1 LPKRARSSLIHVNDS
16 AQARRYDSFILK
28 EMRMQ
33 VPLRIT
39 FQDMPVSPAV
49 EAQIRKRVEALEKLS
64 PNIVS
69 CRVAVESSAHRHRQ
83 GKMYHLHVELTVPGR
98 EIVVKRD
105 PPEHHAHED
114 VLVAVRDAFDAV
126 RRQLEDHARRV
137 RVDTKT
143 HETPLHGRVT
153 QLFPDF
159 GFIESSDGQ
168 QIYMHRNAVIDRKY
182 DALSVGD
189 EVRYVLHE
197 GEGEKGPQASTVVP
211 IGKHHLDPA
220 RP

>member
-1 LPKRARSSLIHVNDS
+1 
-16 AQARRYDSFILK
+16 
-28 EMRMQ
+28 MQ

-39 FQDMPVSPAV
+39 FQDMDPSPAA
-49 EAQIRKRVEALEKLS
+49 EARIRERVEALDELL

-69 CRVAVESSAHRHRQ
+69 CRVAVKASAERHRQ
-83 GKMYHLHVELTVPGR
+83 GRLYHLHIELTVPGR

-114 VLVAVRDAFDAV
+114 ILVAVRDAFDAA
-126 RRQLEDHARRV
+126 RRQLEDYARRV
-137 RVDTKT
+137 RVDVKV
-143 HETPLHGRVT
+143 HETPLHGCVT
-153 QLFPDF
+153 HLFPEY

-168 QIYMHRNAVIDRKY
+168 QIYMHRNAVLDGKY
-182 DALSVGD
+182 DVLCIGD
-189 EVRYVLHE
+189 EVRYTLHE
-197 GEGEKGPQASTVVP
+197 GEGDKGPQASTVIA